1 MRHKYNI
8 VDAEM
13 NVLGA
18 AVAGARQRLGLTKT
32 ALAAAAGLSRLTIAQ
47 LEAGTVCDLGI
58 RKVHR
63 VLGVLGLTMK
73 VADPAALPAVA
84 VRSAVA
90 SGRGAAPSS
99 PLGRLFA
106 QRAIERRRRALEL
119 AGRTLEAL
127 RRSGVSARVV
137 GSLARGRFRADSD
150 VDFLVENRG
159 GLPESRI
166 LGMVEASMKGFPADV
181 TFAERADARLL
192 AMMREE
198 ALDGASA
205 VRAA

>member
-1 MRHKYNI
+1 
-8 VDAEM
+8 M
-13 NVLGA
+13 NALGA
-18 AVAGARQRLGLTKT
+18 AVAQARQRLGLTKK

-73 VADPAALPAVA
+73 VADPAALPAAA

-90 SGRGAAPSS
+90 NGRGAAPSS
-99 PLGRLFA
+99 QLGRLFA
-106 QRAIERRRRALEL
+106 RRATERRDRALEL
-119 AGRTLEAL
+119 AGRTLDAL
-127 RRSGVSARVV
+127 RRSGVSVRVV
-137 GSLARGRFRADSD
+137 GSLARGGFRADSD
-150 VDFLVENRG
+150 VDFLIENRG
-159 GLPESRI
+159 GLAESRI

-181 TFAERADARLL
+181 TFAERVDARLL

-198 ALDGASA
+198 ALDDASA

>member
-1 MRHKYNI
+1 MER
-8 VDAEM
+8 
-13 NVLGA
+13 LGV
-18 AVAGARQRLGLTKT
+18 AVTRARRRLGLTKK
-32 ALAAAAGLSRLTIAQ
+32 ALAAASGLSRLTIAQ
-47 LEAGTVCDLGI
+47 LEAGTVSDLGI

-63 VLGVLGLTMK
+63 VLRALGLTMTVGEP
-73 VADPAALPAVA
+73 VAAAPAAA
-84 VRSAVA
+84 RSAIA
-90 SGRGAAPSS
+90 GGRGLAPSS
-99 PLGRLFA
+99 QLGRLFA
-106 QRAIERRRRALEL
+106 QRAIDRRRRALEL
-119 AGRTLEAL
+119 AGRALDAL
-127 RRSGVSARVV
+127 RRSGVSARIV

-150 VDFLVENRG
+150 VDFLVEDRG

-166 LGMVEASMKGFPADV
+166 LGIVEASMQGFPADV

>member
-1 MRHKYNI
+1 MHHKNTI

-13 NVLGA
+13 GALGA
-18 AVAGARQRLGLTKT
+18 AVARARQRLGLTKK

-47 LEAGTVCDLGI
+47 LEAGTVSDLGI

-63 VLGVLGLTMK
+63 VLAALGLTMTI
-73 VADPAALPAVA
+73 ADPEAQPGVVA
-84 VRSAVA
+84 RSAIA

-106 QRAIERRRRALEL
+106 QRAMERRRRALDL
-119 AGRTLEAL
+119 AGRALEAL
-127 RRSGVSARVV
+127 RRSGVSARIV
-137 GSLARGRFRADSD
+137 GSLARGGFRADSD

-181 TFAERADARLL
+181 TFADRADTRLL

-205 VRAA
+205 VRPA

>member
-1 MRHKYNI
+1 
-8 VDAEM
+8 
-13 NVLGA
+13 
-18 AVAGARQRLGLTKT
+18 
-32 ALAAAAGLSRLTIAQ
+32 
-47 LEAGTVCDLGI
+47 
-58 RKVHR
+58 

-73 VADPAALPAVA
+73 IADPAAPLAA
-84 VRSAVA
+84 ATRFGIST
-90 SGRGAAPSS
+90 GRGAAPSS

-106 QRAIERRRRALEL
+106 RRATERRDRALEL
-119 AGRTLEAL
+119 GGRTLEAL
-127 RRSGVSARVV
+127 RRSGVSARIV
-137 GSLARGRFRADSD
+137 GSLARGGFRADSD

-181 TFAERADARLL
+181 MFAERADSRLL

-205 VRAA
+205 VRAP